1 MHRPL
6 TRIESR
12 RFSSPRPAARLKLL
26 AVLPALSLL
35 IVACGDG
42 TPKFCES
49 LSRQADMKRLGSA
62 LDAGDLTR
70 AQREAK
76 RFTQL
81 ANEAP
86 AEIRPDLKALADGV
100 TDIIELL
107 QKDKQGA
114 DPASLE
120 RRREELTDRLS
131 ELGRR
136 STDVSAWASRECGV
150 EL

>member
-1 MHRPL
+1 
-6 TRIESR
+6 
-12 RFSSPRPAARLKLL
+12 
-26 AVLPALSLL
+26 
-35 IVACGDG
+35 
-42 TPKFCES
+42 
-49 LSRQADMKRLGSA
+49 MKRLGSA

-76 RFTQL
+76 RFAQL
-81 ANEAP
+81 ADEAP